1 MAAVIRGLQTT
12 DSLKE
17 EAEKKL
23 EDAEFKFEEKTVQLE
38 FVETEAEQLKLQ
50 ISERWN
56 LVWQN

>member
-50 ISERWN
+50 ISER
-56 LVWQN
+56 